1 MDMGKKDNKKPDS
14 EGKGKKRGK
23 KKKGFATLPIED
35 ALACPPSAKFF
46 YELVVGNGIGD
57 DAVND
62 AVEAYRRAWESRRE
76 KALDAAQKHE
86 HDCGKNCKSG
96 EHLILGPFFGP
107 QDWRVEDVDPQ
118 RATTWS
124 WLGFQSVHFCRKN

>member
-1 MDMGKKDNKKPDS
+1 MGKKDEKRLDADAKT
-14 EGKGKKRGK
+14 KKRGK
-23 KKKGFATLPIED
+23 KKRVGGPKGIVDVLS
-35 ALACPPSAKFF
+35 CPPLSRFY

-76 KALDAAQKHE
+76 KALEAAQKHE
-86 HDCGKNCKSG
+86 HDCGKSCGSG

-107 QDWRVEDVDPQ
+107 QDWRVEDDDPK

>member
-1 MDMGKKDNKKPDS
+1 MGKKSVKKTGAD
-14 EGKGKKRGK
+14 GKARKHGK
-23 KKKGFATLPIED
+23 KKKATTSPIED

-46 YELVVGNGIGD
+46 HELVVGNGIGENAVE
-57 DAVND
+57 DAT
-62 AVEAYRRAWESRRE
+62 EAYRKAWESRRE

-86 HDCGKNCKSG
+86 HEAAKNCSPG

-107 QDWRVEDVDPQ
+107 QSWRIENEDPQ

-124 WLGFQSVHFCRKN
+124 WLGFQSVHFCRKK